1 MGGCAGEQVLPSADK
16 NYERQSLAG
25 RWQDLPSADKNYERQ
40 SLAGRWQVLPSA
52 DKNVERQSLA
62 GRWQVLPSADKNVE
76 RQSLARLH
84 TTKTLIKMPGRG
96 QAGRPRQNARGDNV
110 AARWGGRRPST
121 TSSCLHSSKHRHSY

>member
-25 RWQDLPSADKNYERQ
+25 RWQV
-40 SLAGRWQVLPSA
+40 WQVLPSA